1 MTVVFLNPSAELG
14 GAERALIDVVASIRA
29 RSPETEMALIA
40 AGEGPLLKAAV
51 DLGMRVTA
59 LPFDRRV
66 AEVGDTA
73 LLGADRRAFA
83 AFARRMVGASGAAVG
98 YASRLRAAI
107 RSYRPS
113 VIHSNGAKMHLL
125 GAAVRD
131 HAPLVWHIHDFIGDR
146 RVVSR
151 AMRAL
156 SWRARAAIANSR
168 AVAEDARR
176 LFPHLPTTVVYN
188 ACDTDR
194 FNPSGVAADL
204 DALAGRAA
212 SGASR
217 PPVRIGLVATYARWK
232 GQDVFLDAARR
243 AIAAGA
249 PPVRFYVVG
258 GPIYE
263 TQASQFRRDEL
274 EAMARE
280 LGLADDVVF
289 VPFQGRIEEVYRALD
304 VVVHASTRP
313 EPFGLTIVE
322 AMASGR
328 AVVVSAAG
336 GAAELFEDG
345 TDALGVPPR
354 DAEGLAHV
362 IATLARDAP
371 RRSEL
376 GAAARRSALR
386 RFSRT
391 RLADQVL
398 AVYADVTGSSRHGR
412 FLDGA
417 RSAR

>member
-1 MTVVFLNPSAELG
+1 MRVVFLNPGAELG
-14 GAERALIDVVASIRA
+14 GAERALIDVIASIRA
-29 RSPETEMALIA
+29 RSPEIEMALIA
-40 AGEGPLLKAAV
+40 AGEGPLLEVAASQ
-51 DLGMRVTA
+51 GIGVTA
-59 LPFDRRV
+59 LPFDRRF
-66 AEVGDTA
+66 AEVGDSA
-73 LLGADRRAFA
+73 LIGADRRAFA
-83 AFARRMVGASGAAVG
+83 TFARRVVGASGAAVG

-107 RSYRPS
+107 HSYRPS

-131 HAPLVWHIHDFIGDR
+131 RAPLVWHIHDFIGDR
-146 RVVSR
+146 RVVSH

-194 FNPSGVAADL
+194 FTPSGVAADL
-204 DALAGRAA
+204 DALAGRSSA
-212 SGASR
+212 G
-217 PPVRIGLVATYARWK
+217 PLVRVGLVATYARWK

-243 AIAAGA
+243 ALATGIR
-249 PPVRFYVVG
+249 PTRFYVVG
-258 GPIYE
+258 GPLYE
-263 TQASQFRRDEL
+263 TQASQFGRDEL
-274 EAMARE
+274 EAMARD
-280 LGLADDVVF
+280 LGIRQHVVF
-289 VPFQGRIEEVYRALD
+289 VPFQARIDEVYRALD

-322 AMASGR
+322 AMACGR

-345 TDALGVPPR
+345 VDAVGVPLR
-354 DAEGLAHV
+354 DAERMARAV
-362 IATLARDAP
+362 ITLADDAG
-371 RRSEL
+371 RRSQI
-376 GAAARRSALR
+376 GAAARRTALA
-386 RFSRT
+386 RFSRA

-398 AVYADVTGSSRHGR
+398 AVYAGATASSGQGR